1 MNELEDLTRA
11 IVAFRD
17 RRDWKQFHS
26 LKNLAAGLSIET
38 AELQEIL
45 LWKSDSEVEAL
56 RRSASGRRRFAEE
69 VADVLVFGLLFCHEA
84 GLDPAQVVRQKLR
97 HNAKKY
103 PVRLAKGRALKYTE
117 LPPAPRRAPGEAGA
131 KGSRVRGGDR

>member
-26 LKNLAAGLSIET
+26 LRNLAAGLSIEA
-38 AELQEIL
+38 AELQEVL
-45 LWKSDSEVEAL
+45 LWKTDGEVEAL
-56 RRSASGRRRFAEE
+56 LRSAAGRERLAQEI
-69 VADVLVFGLLFCHEA
+69 ADVLVFGLLFCHEA
-84 GLDPAQVVRQKLR
+84 GLDPVKAIRQKLR
-97 HNAKKY
+97 TNAKKY

-117 LPPAPRRAPGEAGA
+117 LQLAKAESAQTGA
-131 KGSRVRGGDR
+131 QGSRKSS

>member
-1 MNELEDLTRA
+1 MPELKDLTHA

-26 LKNLAAGLSIET
+26 LRNLAAGLSIET

-45 LWKSDSEVEAL
+45 LWKSDAEVERL
-56 RRSASGRRRFAEE
+56 CHSASGRRRLGEE
-69 VADVLVFGLLFCHEA
+69 IADVLVFGLLFCHEA
-84 GLDPAQVVRQKLR
+84 GLDPATVVRRKLCT
-97 HNAKKY
+97 NAKKY

-117 LPPAPRRAPGEAGA
+117 LLLAKSREDGRTKA
-131 KGSRVRGGDR
+131 KGSRNRS